1 MWSSWPYFDES
12 PEKSSTAVFALRLGI
27 ASSHMLTLRNMILDT
42 ICLDAILNL
51 PKRGLDFAL
60 QLAAYTK
67 LQEQCDRF
75 ENQVEL
81 HRGAGIGC

>member
-1 MWSSWPYFDES
+1 
-12 PEKSSTAVFALRLGI
+12 
-27 ASSHMLTLRNMILDT
+27 MILDT